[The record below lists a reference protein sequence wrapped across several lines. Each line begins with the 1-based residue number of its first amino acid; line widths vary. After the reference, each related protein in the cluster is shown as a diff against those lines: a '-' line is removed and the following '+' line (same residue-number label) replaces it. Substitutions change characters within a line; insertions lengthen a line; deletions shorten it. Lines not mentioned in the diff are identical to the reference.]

1 MNVNALTFSEMA
13 IKIEN
18 PTHHLEPSM
27 GLIMYYV
34 LRNAIYRSFN
44 ETFTQSLAIQRLGP
58 LIVDQSSAIN
68 NKYENVF
75 LKEK

>member
-34 LRNAIYRSFN
+34 LRKAIYCSFN
-44 ETFTQSLAIQRLGP
+44 ELSRRLSNDLAR
-58 LIVDQSSAIN
+58 
-68 NKYENVF
+68 
-75 LKEK
+75 